1 MLGYVLSGQKVK
13 SDSILNLLLVQG
25 PNRSPSESS
34 RLDEETTPEND
45 LRTNFAPAPEPPGL
59 C

>member
-13 SDSILNLLLVQG
+13 SGSILDLLRVQG
-25 PNRSPSESS
+25 PNRSPSESF

-45 LRTNFAPAPEPPGL
+45 LTTNFATAPEPSGL